1 MCANSYVRELFPF
14 VGRKDTAVMFKIL
27 TFFPFVSPPATGG
40 DSSFIETVKRWSI
53 WGNQIHIVTT
63 SIGYNLL
70 RQHQVEFT
78 PYIFGAPELNK
89 GWREF
94 LGSHLREIMQIL
106 QIPGEEF
113 DFIYCP
119 SEVVAFI
126 IPSFFAKIKLKI
138 PLVIEFKLLREHE
151 GGFFSCL
158 KYLTLYERKP
168 LLRPIAV
175 SADTMV
181 RNFLAKK
188 ADLVLV
194 LSNQDKRT
202 LVERLG
208 LSPNRIRVIK
218 HGINYD
224 QIAKVKANGKIFD
237 ACFLGHIIPRKGIF
251 DLVKA
256 WKKVAEHK
264 PCSRL
269 AIIGDGPREICD
281 ELDSMIADLNMSQN
295 IIGLGW
301 MNDDK
306 YAIMKS
312 SRIFIFPSYN
322 EGFAL
327 AVCEAM
333 ACRLPVIAYE
343 LPQFEEIYRKGMLRV
358 EKGNVEKLALTVK
371 TLLENQDI
379 LENLSKDALEQA
391 KEYDWDKV
399 ARKELEIIA
408 ENI

>member
-1 MCANSYVRELFPF
+1 
-14 VGRKDTAVMFKIL
+14 MFKIL
-27 TFFPFVSPPATGG
+27 TFFPFVSPAPTGG

-63 SIGYNLL
+63 SLGYNLL
-70 RQHQVEFT
+70 RQHKVEFI
-78 PYIFGAPELNK
+78 PYIFGAPEQNK

-106 QIPGEEF
+106 QIPGEKF

-119 SEVVAFI
+119 SEVVAYI
-126 IPSFFAKIKLKI
+126 IPSFFAKMELKI

-151 GGFFSCL
+151 GGFFSWL
-158 KYLTLYERKP
+158 KYLTLCERKP

-194 LSNQDKRT
+194 LSNQDRRT
-202 LVERLG
+202 LVERVG

-218 HGINYD
+218 HGINYE
-224 QIAKVKANGKIFD
+224 QIAKVKADGRIFD

-256 WKKVAEHK
+256 WKKVVEHR

-269 AIIGDGPREICD
+269 AIIGDGSREICD
-281 ELDSMIADLNMSQN
+281 KLDSMIADLNMSQN
-295 IIGLGW
+295 IIRLGW

-306 YAIMKS
+306 YAIMKK
-312 SRIFIFPSYN
+312 SRIFIFPSHG
-322 EGFAL
+322 EAFAL

-333 ACRLPVIAYE
+333 ACGLPVVAYD
-343 LPQFEEIYRKGMLRV
+343 LPQFKELYHKGMVRV
-358 EKGNVEKLALTVK
+358 EKGNVTKLALMAK
-371 TLLENQDI
+371 TLLENQDMQ
-379 LENLSKDALEQA
+379 EKLSKDALEQA
-391 KEYDWDKV
+391 KEYDWDK
-399 ARKELEIIA
+399 AAGKELEVIS
-408 ENI
+408 ENIQLGAP